1 MFMIVESKLYRGV
14 DLESYARL
22 RDCVVLHQKLVES
35 TNMDDGLH
43 L

>member
-1 MFMIVESKLYRGV
+1 MIVERKLYRGV

-22 RDCVVLHQKLVES
+22 KDCVVVLHQKLVERA
-35 TNMDDGLH
+35 NMDDGLH